1 MTASIAVLLLSMA
14 HAETVDSKPA
24 PWHGLRPYDE
34 GAGKFQLMVPYVEA
48 GYAISSEP
56 FAFIGL
62 KPVKLEW
69 DPFGHLG
76 LSLSG
81 GYQIPLY
88 GDKPS
93 ADYGVSMDL
102 GLELF
107 RMGSLQLSRVDYGEA
122 DPTWQFKMSL
132 GIGWRGPV
140 RLIPK

>member
-1 MTASIAVLLLSMA
+1 MAASIAVMLLSMA

-24 PWHGLRPYDE
+24 PWRGLRPYDE
-34 GAGKFQLMVPYVEA
+34 GAGKLELMVPYLEA
-48 GYAISSEP
+48 GYTFSSNS
-56 FAFIGL
+56 FAYFGI

-69 DPFGHLG
+69 NPLRHLG
-76 LSLSG
+76 LSLSA
-81 GYQIPLY
+81 GYQIPMY
-88 GDKPS
+88 GNLPS

-107 RMGSLQLSRVDYGEA
+107 RVGSLQVSRVDYGET
-122 DPTWQFKMSL
+122 DPTLQFKFSL